1 MNFID
6 ATKGYFVN
14 WLDFKTRSSRSE
26 FWWGNLGA
34 MIVGL
39 LIGLVFGLVFGILAV
54 MLDWPL
60 ETLDLAILPVQIYLY
75 IAGLSLAVRRLH
87 DSDKTG
93 WWLLI
98 ALSLVGIFALLY
110 WYCKKGDEGE
120 NRFGQNPLE
129 DIQAGSLSEG

>member
-75 IAGLSLAVRRLH
+75 IAG
-87 DSDKTG
+87 
-93 WWLLI
+93 
-98 ALSLVGIFALLY
+98 
-110 WYCKKGDEGE
+110 
-120 NRFGQNPLE
+120 
-129 DIQAGSLSEG
+129 